1 MQLNAPRLGPRVN
14 ACADVL
20 RSTVTANDPRLAS
33 PRSDLLQ
40 GSNYPLRR
48 QREVVLNTQRP
59 SVVVVNY
66 VEQTNA
72 AVVLMPIVLKVYG
85 QHHVDRYWYVKA

>member
-1 MQLNAPRLGPRVN
+1 MQLNAPRLGLRVN
-14 ACADVL
+14 ACDDLL

-40 GSNYPLRR
+40 GPNYPLCGH
-48 QREVVLNTQRP
+48 REVVLNTQRQ

-66 VEQTNA
+66 VAQTNA
-72 AVVLMPIVLKVYG
+72 AGVLKPIVLKVYG
-85 QHHVDRYWYVKA
+85 QHHVDR